1 MESEKI
7 ISKIKAT
14 AYENVNKKIEE
25 EKKETERKINIELKQ
40 VEEILKYIKNRLLFK
55 IVNDYKQEYKLVDE
69 NTFFQDYSKEPEHSW
84 QRKGLKIN
92 YERTRKW
99 EEFVQVNGE
108 SYYDVRY
115 IIRHYEEEFET
126 LKEKLNK
133 LNESFR
139 EIEKQEEELLKQEP
153 IIKKFIEEYK
163 ELDIEEV

>member
-1 MESEKI
+1 MDDLEI
-7 ISKIKAT
+7 IAKIKAT

-25 EKKETERKINIELKQ
+25 EKKETERKINLEINQ

-55 IVNDYKQEYKLVDE
+55 IVDDYKKEYKLVDE
-69 NTFFQDYSKEPEHSW
+69 NIFFQDYSKEPKNSW
-84 QRKGLKIN
+84 QRKGLRIN

-139 EIEKQEEELLKQEP
+139 EIKEQEEKLLKQEP